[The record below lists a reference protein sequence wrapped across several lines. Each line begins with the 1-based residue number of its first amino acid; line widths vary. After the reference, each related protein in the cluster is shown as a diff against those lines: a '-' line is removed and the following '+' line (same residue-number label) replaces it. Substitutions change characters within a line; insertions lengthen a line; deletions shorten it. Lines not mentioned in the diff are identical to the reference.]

1 MADAHIP
8 VKEAFAAWDADK
20 YTLTT
25 DRSSAITTDT
35 KLCVRV
41 TLSLTKDDAFEGA
54 PAWLEQTLDSDISLG
69 DLDAVIGTFLDGKG
83 FVRKEAACGGF
94 RELWTRSEPQ
104 DLAERAPNETLA
116 KFSLHDFNTTSFTSL
131 QGVDSDDEEETSDV
145 FDSVSSVRGP
155 SAIALM
161 HSAELVGLKVC
172 KAMKRAGRS
181 SSNQAAVTFDA
192 AVGVVVDILVEV
204 VEKKAKHSRKRKADS
219 SPSSALVQV
228 GELVSTAACG
238 SKLAVPKAGRLF
250 EFHVPLPAMS
260 KNEDGNFE
268 VARNHDGSL
277 FGLDW
282 FLLQVCCCAGQV
294 SRWVASPLCGR
305 SSGCALCVD
314 RFYSVCLTRTQMLR
328 QPSASV
334 RPGFIGELRE

>member
-1 MADAHIP
+1 MADAHLP
-8 VKEAFAAWDADK
+8 VQEAFAAWDADK

-25 DRSSAITTDT
+25 DSSSAITTAT
-35 KLCVRV
+35 KLCVRL
-41 TLSLTKDDAFEGA
+41 TLSVAKDDAFEGV
-54 PAWLEQTLDSDISLG
+54 PAWLEQTLDCDISLG
-69 DLDAVIGTFLDGKG
+69 DLDAAIGTFLDVKG
-83 FVRKEAACGGF
+83 FVRKEAARGGF

-104 DLAERAPNETLA
+104 NLAARAPNETLA

-131 QGVDSDDEEETSDV
+131 QGVDSDDEEETPDV
-145 FDSVSSVRGP
+145 FGGGSGVRG
-155 SAIALM
+155 SGAIALM
-161 HSAELVGLKVC
+161 QSARLVGLKVC
-172 KAMKRAGRS
+172 KASKRAGRGGA
-181 SSNQAAVTFDA
+181 SNQAAMTYDD

-204 VEKKAKHSRKRKADS
+204 EKAKHSRKRKADL

-238 SKLAVPKAGRLF
+238 KLAVPKAGRLF

-260 KNEDGNFE
+260 KKEDGTFE

-305 SSGCALCVD
+305 SWLGMCV
-314 RFYSVCLTRTQMLR
+314 
-328 QPSASV
+328 V
-334 RPGFIGELRE
+334 R